1 MTLFHESY
9 REQSRRLLMLS
20 NLSHSTLVSY
30 NDRCT
35 ASSRMNEQTRAHIC
49 IAFIVLT
56 FSRATIG
63 RICKIP
69 ACYWSNY
76 FGCFRQY
83 KNPGQD
89 VSRINGTYGH
99 PTSGMGG
106 CVVCL
111 RNRLASRTRRLIH
124 SSLFTQRRVCV
135 AFLNPGEREL
145 WVSWQKKGWSH
156 KAQSPKTLSRSGSI

>member
-1 MTLFHESY
+1 MIGAQLQVERTNKHMRIF
-9 REQSRRLLMLS
+9 
-20 NLSHSTLVSY
+20 
-30 NDRCT
+30 
-35 ASSRMNEQTRAHIC
+35 ASLWS
-49 IAFIVLT
+49 
-56 FSRATIG
+56 FSCAMIG
-63 RICKIP
+63 RLCKIP
-69 ACYWSNY
+69 SCYWSNY

-99 PTSGMGG
+99 PTSGTGG

-135 AFLNPGEREL
+135 AFLNPEEREL
-145 WVSWQKKGWSH
+145 WVSWQKKGRGH
-156 KAQSPKTLSRSGSI
+156 KAQSPKTLSRSGAIRRAPWGVG

>member
-1 MTLFHESY
+1 M
-9 REQSRRLLMLS
+9 
-20 NLSHSTLVSY
+20 
-30 NDRCT
+30 
-35 ASSRMNEQTRAHIC
+35 IK
-49 IAFIVLT
+49 
-56 FSRATIG
+56 
-63 RICKIP
+63 CK
-69 ACYWSNY
+69 CKCKW
-76 FGCFRQY
+76 FRQY

-99 PTSGMGG
+99 HSGTGG

-145 WVSWQKKGWSH
+145 WVSWQKRGGVIKLSLRRHCRGRDRFDETTGRLGRIMKS
-156 KAQSPKTLSRSGSI
+156 ARTLQTYSEGGPVPAILPFARLRRSLCILSRKTETEH